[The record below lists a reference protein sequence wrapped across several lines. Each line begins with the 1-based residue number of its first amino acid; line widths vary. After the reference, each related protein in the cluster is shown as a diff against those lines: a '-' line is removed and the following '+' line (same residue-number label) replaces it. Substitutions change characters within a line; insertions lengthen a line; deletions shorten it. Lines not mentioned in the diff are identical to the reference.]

1 MIHNNLRKLLSQLA
15 CGANSSYPTNYIG
28 LVNIEGT
35 VTESPYNS
43 TAVAA
48 NTKTFNPFY
57 YSAISSAQ
65 ISNKKRSAILSEVNT
80 GSAYS
85 CAKLVS
91 FIGNSVDGEYDYTL
105 GEFVD
110 DDAILYS
117 TSNSYNTRLSAVTTL
132 YNSSNSD
139 ITFNEIGLMWK
150 LIASSAIPPYILIKE
165 VLPESITIASG
176 ESIAISFILLADV
189 VEE

>member
-1 MIHNNLRKLLSQLA
+1 MIHNNLRKFLSQLA

-35 VTESPYNS
+35 VTDSPYNA

-91 FIGNSVDGEYDYTL
+91 FIGNSVEGEYDYTL

-117 TSNSYNTRLSAVTTL
+117 TSNSYNTRLSAVTTV

-165 VLPESITIASG
+165 VLSESITIASG
-176 ESIAISFILLADV
+176 ESIAISFILLGDEV
-189 VEE
+189 SE